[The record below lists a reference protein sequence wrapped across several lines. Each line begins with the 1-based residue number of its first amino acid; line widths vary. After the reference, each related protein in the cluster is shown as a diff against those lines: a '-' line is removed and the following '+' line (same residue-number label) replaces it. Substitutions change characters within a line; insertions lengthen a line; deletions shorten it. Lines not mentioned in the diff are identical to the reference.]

1 MKFKDSELHCTTKYC
16 GSSLSNNKSNNNE
29 LQEYYDSPFVAESI
43 GKAFRLEVIGFSIC
57 DTTMAAVVRLTDNCQ
72 KVLWKNSL
80 NDKDIDAVLSS
91 LTLKYKESQTLIKT
105 LEHGAHAHITLG
117 LASNIRA
124 KQAVLDLVKIKLLV
138 LSNKVNKKEP
148 KRFVS
153 ADFELIYLENCVC
166 FVKLNEPIFVNSI
179 FTGHY

>member
-1 MKFKDSELHCTTKYC
+1 
-16 GSSLSNNKSNNNE
+16 
-29 LQEYYDSPFVAESI
+29 
-43 GKAFRLEVIGFSIC
+43 
-57 DTTMAAVVRLTDNCQ
+57 MAAVVRLTDNSQ

-91 LTLKYKESQTLIKT
+91 LPFNYKKSQSLIKT

-117 LASNIRA
+117 LAPNIRA

-138 LSNKVNKKEP
+138 LSNKIDKKDS

-153 ADFELIYLENCVC
+153 TDFELIYLENCVC
-166 FVKLNEPIFVNSI
+166 FVKPF
-179 FTGHY
+179 